1 MFEARAQVQQ
11 GFGPSLGDLSPLRLQ
26 LLGADATQAP
36 YLEPRPLGISYC
48 PPDMPTRV
56 TSHVSQTVYVMR
68 NSGSPL
74 PSLPAASQLSRLQQL
89 RSGTSGCPPLDLPA
103 HPVVPV
109 LIEHPESDHLSPASP
124 PWHWLPPLMAWM
136 PARAQTRL
144 PASLPPSAP
153 HGRPCPSRLAPIT
166 LPCHPCSPPP
176 TTTTPSLLLDPQAH
190 TPQHPS
196 FGSGCSS
203 TWSALPD
210 MATRLPLTSNVLS
223 SKTVSLSRC
232 GEPTALTPL
241 LYHTVLTA
249 VPPNTCSPN

>member
-1 MFEARAQVQQ
+1 MGQINPWSCTESSETDSCLYGR
-11 GFGPSLGDLSPLRLQ
+11 LSYVPLLFICPLISHACCHQ
-26 LLGADATQAP
+26 DAPLLASEGQA
-36 YLEPRPLGISYC
+36 
-48 PPDMPTRV
+48 
-56 TSHVSQTVYVMR
+56 
-68 NSGSPL
+68 
-74 PSLPAASQLSRLQQL
+74 
-89 RSGTSGCPPLDLPA
+89 
-103 HPVVPV
+103 
-109 LIEHPESDHLSPASP
+109 
-124 PWHWLPPLMAWM
+124 
-136 PARAQTRL
+136 
-144 PASLPPSAP
+144 
-153 HGRPCPSRLAPIT
+153 PCPSRLAPIT

-223 SKTVSLSRC
+223 SKTVSLSRF

-249 VPPNTCSPN
+249 VPSNTCSPN